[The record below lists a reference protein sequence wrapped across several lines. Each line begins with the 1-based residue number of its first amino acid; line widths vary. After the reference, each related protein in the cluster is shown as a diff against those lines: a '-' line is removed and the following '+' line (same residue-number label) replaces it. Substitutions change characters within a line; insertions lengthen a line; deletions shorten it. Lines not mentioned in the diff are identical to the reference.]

1 MARISTPG
9 IWLPGALN
17 TLNSSSPT
25 AQADIAGNPY
35 YMGLNPGKLVVLS
48 TQEAQSAAAG
58 GTIVS
63 GSTLYDGAYQ
73 VVQLD
78 SGATAAQALAGSPA
92 FILLNKDG
100 AAQGTS
106 PETAYTVPVVTTA
119 DIAYALYGTV
129 VLANAFFCGVFI
141 NPSTVNGASTAP
153 TPGNYVMMFAGAGR
167 VAVNVGSV
175 ASVTLGQSVFPDT
188 NHAGKFESTANKPV
202 TPGVSGIAVTTAT
215 NTNQAVAYYPDIIFR
230 FIS

>member
-17 TLNSSSPT
+17 TVNSNSVS
-25 AQADIAGNPY
+25 AQADIAGNPFW
-35 YMGLNPGKLVVLS
+35 MGLNAGKLVVLS
-48 TQEAQSAAAG
+48 TQEAQAQAAT

-63 GSTLYDGAYQ
+63 GSTLYDGSYQ
-73 VVQLD
+73 YVQLD
-78 SGATAAQALAGSPA
+78 SGATAAYATAGMAA
-92 FILLNKDG
+92 FILLDQG
-100 AAQGTS
+100 AVQGTS
-106 PETAYTVPVVTTA
+106 PENAYPVPVVTTA
-119 DIAYALYGTV
+119 DVAVAVYGSV
-129 VLANAFFCGVFI
+129 ALANAFFCGVFI

-153 TPGNYVMMFAGAGR
+153 TPGNWTMIFAGAGR

-188 NHAGKFESTANKPV
+188 TSHGKFESTANKPV
-202 TPGVSGIAVTTAT
+202 TPGAAGIAMSTAT
-215 NTNQAVAYYPDIIFR
+215 NGNQAIAYYPDVIFR